1 MNYYL
6 LVALM
11 VAAVILMCC
20 LFSRI
25 RVKVGRRTFMAGGA
39 VLCCLLLLS
48 SVGNLFITF
57 PSAEKAYEAIT
68 HGDTNVEL
76 VVEGNECDLIVDV
89 NVSEGYHRIHFIPKT
104 SNGWK
109 ASILSG
115 VEYVV
120 DLFYQN
126 GAAISVF
133 KYRFSE
139 DYFVCIDKIQPGES
153 VVFDSCG
160 SEFLMVSMEK
170 PGYENGQISYYAHI
184 VDIASPYW
192 VEIDGRRIDLK
203 IQYWELQF
211 GSNNP

>member
-1 MNYYL
+1 MYHFL
-6 LVALM
+6 QVALM
-11 VAAVILMCC
+11 AGLVVLMCY

-25 RVKVGRRTFMAGGA
+25 RVGSGHRTIIAGVA

-57 PSAEKAYEAIT
+57 PSAEKAYEAIS
-68 HGDTNVEL
+68 HSDANVDL
-76 VVEGNECDLIVDV
+76 VVEGIECDLIVDI
-89 NVSEGYHRIHFIPKT
+89 NVAEGYHRLHFVPKT

-133 KYRFSE
+133 KYRYSE
-139 DYFVCIDKIQPGES
+139 DYFVCVDKIQPGES
-153 VVFDSCG
+153 VVSDSCG

-170 PGYENGQISYYAHI
+170 AGYENGRISYYARI

-203 IQYWELQF
+203 IQ
-211 GSNNP
+211 